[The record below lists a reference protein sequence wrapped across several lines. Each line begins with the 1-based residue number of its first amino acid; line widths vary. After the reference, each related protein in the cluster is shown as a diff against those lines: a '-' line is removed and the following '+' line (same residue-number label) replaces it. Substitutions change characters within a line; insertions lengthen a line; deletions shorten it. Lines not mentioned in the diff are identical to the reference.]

1 MQTRRKHLGC
11 AVYKGY
17 IYAVGGRDDTSEL
30 NSAERYDSIKN
41 IWTPIVSM
49 KSKRSGVIFIRKME

>member
-17 IYAVGGRDDTSEL
+17 IYAVGGRDDITEL
-30 NSAERYDSIKN
+30 NSAEKYDPVKN
-41 IWTPIVSM
+41 TWTPIVPM
-49 KSKRSGVIFIRKME
+49 KSKRSGVYI